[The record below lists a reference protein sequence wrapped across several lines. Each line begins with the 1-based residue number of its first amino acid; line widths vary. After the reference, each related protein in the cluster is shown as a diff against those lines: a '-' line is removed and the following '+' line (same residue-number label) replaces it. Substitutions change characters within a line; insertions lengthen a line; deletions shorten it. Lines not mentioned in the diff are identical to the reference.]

1 MHFKFFSRQNRL
13 LQILHLSLGMRIM
26 DLVVSRLENIQQQ
39 RIQIRCLQLPCDDAW
54 HYLVKSVELC
64 HQPSQLMLI
73 HT

>member
-1 MHFKFFSRQNRL
+1 
-13 LQILHLSLGMRIM
+13 M